1 MKSFRL
7 LLFFAFLFSASLFA
21 QTDTLNRIDA
31 KGKKQGYWKKYD
43 KEILI
48 YEGRFMNDVPVGEFK
63 YYHINGNLKSI
74 SLFLNGTHKVKT
86 TLYDETGKKS
96 AEGLFV
102 DQQKDGIWN
111 YYSANNYKIKEESY
125 KNGVKD
131 GSWKTYSAQTG
142 ILLEEETYS
151 DGVLNGVKKTY
162 YTDGELNT
170 SLQYINGKMNGVVE
184 AYHPDNILLLR
195 GMYHN
200 DQQIGTWDYY
210 DINGKKIK
218 SIEYE
223 KSTPVRTYLYLTIG
237 GAPQKLSLDGIAYF
251 RKVGN
256 KINVVTA
263 NSKTLVAD
271 EQLETIKQWVDIV
284 DFVPVNPSFLVSYNA
299 LKGYQELENGQI
311 LVKLK
316 PAPST
321 DVIAEGEDAK
331 FVKSLFNKEIP
342 KEE

>member
-1 MKSFRL
+1 MKSVRL
-7 LLFFAFLFSASLFA
+7 LLFFAFLFSTSLFA

-31 KGKKQGYWKKYD
+31 KGKKQGYWKKCD

-63 YYHINGNLKSI
+63 YYHANGKLKSI
-74 SLFLNGTHKVKT
+74 SLFLNGTHKVQT
-86 TLYDETGKKS
+86 TLYDENGKKS

-102 DQQKDGIWN
+102 DQQKDGLWS
-111 YYSANNYKIKEESY
+111 YYSSNSYKIKEESY
-125 KNGVKD
+125 KNGVKE

-151 DGVLNGVKKTY
+151 GGVLNGMKRIF
-162 YTDGELNT
+162 YTDGDLNT
-170 SLQYINGKMNGVVE
+170 SIQYINGKMNGVVE

-200 DQQIGTWDYY
+200 DRQIGTWDYY
-210 DINGKKIK
+210 DVDGKMRK
-218 SIEYE
+218 SVEYE
-223 KSTPVRTYLYLTIG
+223 KSKPVRTYLYLIIG
-237 GAPQKLSLDGIAYF
+237 GAPQKLGLDGIAYF
-251 RKVGN
+251 QKVGN
-256 KINVVTA
+256 KINVVTVK
-263 NSKTLVAD
+263 SKILVAG
-271 EQLETIKQWVDIV
+271 EQMETIKQWLDIV

-299 LKGYQELENGQI
+299 IIGYQELEDGQI

-316 PAPST
+316 PAPSI
-321 DVIAEGEDAK
+321 DVISEGEDAK